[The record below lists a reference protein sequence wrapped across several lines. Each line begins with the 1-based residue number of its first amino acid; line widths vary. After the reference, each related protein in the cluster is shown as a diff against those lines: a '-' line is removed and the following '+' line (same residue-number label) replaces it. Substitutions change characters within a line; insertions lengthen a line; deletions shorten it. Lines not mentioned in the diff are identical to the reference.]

1 MQQRTRSLPP
11 DGTHLNIVTSSCPLT
26 PRYWPSTKTCGT
38 ESNTDSSAWQFE
50 LLLVLLFMFDVGD
63 RPTTAPPIVRR
74 VSIRSLSSLWWPLSK
89 KIPLRRQAFSHF
101 VDNQRIIYWL
111 TGFLRFLVHGFLR
124 FDILRQRIS
133 SCGKTYMV
141 TRLPRRLLYRM
152 KLLSNF
158 GVYSESVTKKMEHI
172 WWSISRCQSYFQWQV
187 ISWVPLK

>member
-101 VDNQRIIYWL
+101 VDNKRILNWP
-111 TGFLRFLVHGFLR
+111 
-124 FDILRQRIS
+124 
-133 SCGKTYMV
+133 C
-141 TRLPRRLLYRM
+141 RLLYRM
-152 KLLSNF
+152 KLQSNF
-158 GVYSESVTKKMEHI
+158 GVYFTKKMEHI
-172 WWSISRCQSYFQWQV
+172 WSMINFQVSFPILLSGASYKL
-187 ISWVPLK
+187 PLK